1 MKPILATAS
10 SLAILASASVFAE
23 EAKEEANSA
32 GIVITSSATRDHFLG
47 SQQTFTGLEYV
58 DPMLAT
64 PQAPART
71 TVFLVNF
78 APGSRSAWHTHPA
91 GQILIVASGKGWV
104 QEWGKERH
112 DMVSGDAVWIAPGV
126 KHWHGATDK
135 TGMSHYA
142 IQETLGGQNVVWME
156 KVSDEQYQE

>member
-1 MKPILATAS
+1 MKRPLAVST
-10 SLAILASASVFAE
+10 SAPVPAE
-23 EAKEEANSA
+23 DTKPT
-32 GIVITSSATRDHFLG
+32 GIVITSSATRDHFIG

-71 TVFLVNF
+71 TVFLVDF

-104 QEWGKERH
+104 QEWGKDRREI
-112 DMVSGDAVWIAPGV
+112 VPGNAVWIGPDV

-142 IQETLGGQNVVWME
+142 IQETLEGRNVEWME
-156 KVSDEQYQE
+156 KVSDEQYKQ

>member
-1 MKPILATAS
+1 MKPILAIAS
-10 SLAILASASVFAE
+10 SLAVLAPTQVPAE
-23 EAKEEANSA
+23 DAKPA

-71 TVFLVNF
+71 TVFQVNF

-104 QEWGKERH
+104 QEWGKARREI
-112 DMVSGDAVWIAPGV
+112 VPGDAVWIAPGV

-142 IQETLGGQNVVWME
+142 IQEALDGKNVEWME
-156 KVSDEQYQE
+156 KVSDEQYKE

>member
-1 MKPILATAS
+1 MKPLSAIAPSLATPAS
-10 SLAILASASVFAE
+10 VPVFAE
-23 EAKEEANSA
+23 EEKSA
-32 GIVITSSATRDHFLG
+32 GIVITSSAARDHFIG

-71 TVFLVNF
+71 TVFLVDF
-78 APGSRSAWHTHPA
+78 APGSRTAWHTHPV
-91 GQILIVASGKGWV
+91 GQILIVASGRGWV
-104 QEWGKERH
+104 QEWGKER
-112 DMVSGDAVWIAPGV
+112 SEILPGNAVWIAPGV

-142 IQETLGGQNVVWME
+142 IQEALEGKNVAWME
-156 KVSDEQYQE
+156 KVCDEQYQQ

>member
-1 MKPILATAS
+1 MKPILAIAS
-10 SLAILASASVFAE
+10 SLATLASAPLFAE
-23 EAKEEANSA
+23 EAKSA
-32 GIVITSSATRDHFLG
+32 GIVITSSAARDHFIG

-71 TVFLVNF
+71 TVFLVDF
-78 APGSRSAWHTHPA
+78 VPGSRSAWHTHPA

-104 QEWGKERH
+104 QEWGKERREI
-112 DMVSGDAVWIAPGV
+112 VPGNAVWIAPGV

-142 IQETLGGQNVVWME
+142 IQEALEGKNVEWME
-156 KVSDEQYQE
+156 KVSDEQYKQ

>member
-10 SLAILASASVFAE
+10 SHAILASASVFAE

-32 GIVITSSATRDHFLG
+32 GIVITGSATRDHFLG

-135 TGMSHYA
+135 SGMSHYA
-142 IQETLGGQNVVWME
+142 IQETLDGQNVVWME

>member
-1 MKPILATAS
+1 MKPLLAIAFSLAT
-10 SLAILASASVFAE
+10 LASAPVFAE
-23 EAKEEANSA
+23 DAKPA
-32 GIVITSSATRDHFLG
+32 GIVITSSAARDHFIG

-71 TVFLVNF
+71 TVFLVDF

-91 GQILIVASGKGWV
+91 GQILIVASGRGWV
-104 QEWGKERH
+104 QEWGKERREI
-112 DMVSGDAVWIAPGV
+112 VPGSSVWIAPGV
-126 KHWHGATDK
+126 KHWHGATNK

-142 IQETLGGQNVVWME
+142 IQEALEGKNAEWME
-156 KVSDEQYQE
+156 KVSDEQYQQ

>member
-1 MKPILATAS
+1 MKPLSAIAPSLATP
-10 SLAILASASVFAE
+10 ASAPVFAE
-23 EAKEEANSA
+23 DTKPA
-32 GIVITSSATRDHFLG
+32 GIVITSSAARNHFIG

-78 APGSRSAWHTHPA
+78 APGSRTAWHTHPV
-91 GQILIVASGKGWV
+91 GQILIVASGRGWV
-104 QEWGKERH
+104 QEWGKER
-112 DMVSGDAVWIAPGV
+112 SEILPGNAVWIAPGV

-142 IQETLGGQNVVWME
+142 MQETLEGKNVEWME
-156 KVSDEQYQE
+156 KVSDEQYQQ